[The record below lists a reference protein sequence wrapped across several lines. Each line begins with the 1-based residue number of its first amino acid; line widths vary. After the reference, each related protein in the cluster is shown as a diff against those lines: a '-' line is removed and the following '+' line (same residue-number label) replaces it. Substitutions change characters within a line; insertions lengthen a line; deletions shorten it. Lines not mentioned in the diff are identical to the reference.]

1 MSEVVS
7 NSSLF
12 IRGNVTVR
20 FALPSLALC
29 LIAKVS
35 HVHVHSCYFFP
46 EEAVRKRTHLF

>member
-1 MSEVVS
+1 MSELVS

-35 HVHVHSCYFFP
+35 HVHSCYFFP